1 MSVPHSFENGIRIH
15 DKAVYDW
22 LGGLR
27 VDYDGGAL
35 LHPDFAETPSWPDKK
50 DFPIIR
56 TMATRQRAFATVV
69 DLLVAMGWINGATTA
84 DQIRA
89 ADDFGVLPLP
99 VVTFERGDPIHDPLT
114 ASVPKRFRR
123 SFFNQD
129 TQEWENHPWPGTY
142 LVPYNITF
150 WSIKR
155 YTEAF
160 MREWIYCQL
169 GKLGAGDREVFLTVA
184 HLPPWG
190 DQIQSFTLDGT
201 SDLSDLEGE
210 NPRYIRFEAN
220 FILRFLHMRP
230 IDAAS
235 QGPIAE
241 QLGSTPFFNAISTP
255 CTFAS
260 DLGSDVHGE
269 GAFDTIDIAS
279 DPATSFNLFEPFY
292 TKDSDVAALWPRAGA
307 GTIERSDIAPPG
319 VPLSDVYKAH
329 VRAVTD
335 QIGIVEKPVCIEVA
349 PNDKAL
355 ISFAIRYCSTQEV
368 TIRFDSKTGSA
379 GAWNTVRSI
388 VLPAAST
395 WTDFQVFMHAEEPIV
410 SAVLE
415 GRAIDADFW
424 FTDVDFRHVFNATP
438 IPETTSVPGFGGGTK
453 HVWSGLNRPQSYL
466 LVVVPD
472 TPTGVH
478 AMRTEDDDVASQH
491 ILERT
496 FDATVEPGFVELIQ
510 PAFGSVAV
518 TVPAGFPSAT
528 YYIQPYIGGFRG
540 RLVA

>member
-1 MSVPHSFENGIRIH
+1 MSIPHSFENTVRIH
-15 DKAVYDW
+15 DKAIYDW
-22 LGGLR
+22 LGGLC

-35 LHPDFAETPSWPDKK
+35 AHPDFAETASWPNKK
-50 DFPIIR
+50 NFPVLR
-56 TMATRQRAFATVV
+56 VMATRQRAFATVV
-69 DLLVAMGWINGATTA
+69 DMLVAMGWIDGVETA
-84 DQIRA
+84 DKIRA

-99 VVTFERGDPIHDPLT
+99 VVTFERGDPVHDALT

-123 SFFNQD
+123 SMFNQD
-129 TQEWENHPWPGTY
+129 TGLWENHAWPGTY

-169 GKLGAGDREVFLTVA
+169 GQLGAGDREVMLTVA
-184 HLPPWG
+184 HAPPWG
-190 DQIQSFTLDGT
+190 NQTQALMLDGT

-220 FILRFLHMRP
+220 FQLRFLHMRP
-230 IDAAS
+230 IS
-235 QGPIAE
+235 GEPGSIAE
-241 QLGSTPFFNAISTP
+241 QLGTAGYFNAIQTP
-255 CTFAS
+255 CSFAT
-260 DLGSDVHGE
+260 DVGADVHDD
-269 GAFDTIDIAS
+269 ALATIDIPS
-279 DPATSFNLFEPFY
+279 NPSTSFNLFEPFY
-292 TKDSDVAALWPRAGA
+292 TKDSDVTAQWPRAGA
-307 GTIERSDIAPPG
+307 GTIERSTIAPPG
-319 VPLSDVYKAH
+319 VPVGSVYKAH
-329 VRAVTD
+329 VRAVVD
-335 QIGIVEKPVCIEVA
+335 QIGIVEKPVCIEDP
-349 PNDKAL
+349 PNDRAL
-355 ISFAIRYCSTQEV
+355 LSFAIRYCSTAEV
-368 TIRFDSKTGSA
+368 TIRIDSKTGTT
-379 GAWNTVRSI
+379 GAWNTVRKI

-395 WTDFQVFMHAEEPIV
+395 WTEFQVFTLAEESIISV
-410 SAVLE
+410 VLE

-424 FTDVDFRHVFNATP
+424 FTDADLRHVFNATQ
-438 IPETTSVPGFGGGTK
+438 ILETTNVPGFGGGTK
-453 HVWSGLNRPQSYL
+453 HVWSGLDRPQSYM

-478 AMRTEDDDVASQH
+478 AMRTEDDDVAPAH
-491 ILERT
+491 IIERT

-510 PAFGSVAV
+510 PANGSVAV